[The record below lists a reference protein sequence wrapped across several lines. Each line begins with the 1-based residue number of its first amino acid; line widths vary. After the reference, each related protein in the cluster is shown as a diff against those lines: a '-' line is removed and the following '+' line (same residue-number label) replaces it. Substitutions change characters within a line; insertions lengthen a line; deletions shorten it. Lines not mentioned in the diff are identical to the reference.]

1 LKLFAFFH
9 LNLAFSSI
17 DEEQRPAVFERCY
30 WPLLR
35 LAREYHLPLGIEA
48 SGYTLERAAELDPEW
63 LAELRRLVTEGP
75 CEFVGSGYS
84 QVIGPL
90 VPAAVNAANLR
101 LGMQSYERWLGLR
114 PQVALINEQ
123 AYSTGLV
130 PLYREAGY
138 DAVIME
144 WNNPARAHG
153 DWNPDGRYL
162 PQYACGPDGET
173 IPLIWNKS
181 IAFQKFQRYAHGEME
196 LEEYLG
202 YLRGHV
208 GPPERA
214 FPLYGNDAETFD
226 FRPGRFMTEAPVH
239 GEGEWQ
245 RIAELFGA
253 LRAEPGTEFIRPEQ
267 VLDLLDR
274 AGAGNRL
281 RLESAAQPTPVKKQD
296 KYNLVRWAVTGRD
309 DLGINTRCWRIF
321 RAMQSSGSA
330 TDDDWRELCYLWS
343 SDFRTHIT
351 EQRWEAY
358 LTRLHAA
365 EETWTS
371 PAAAPRAAAEAR
383 ALPSRAPA
391 VERQGRFLQIEGER
405 LSVRLNCQRG
415 LALDRLVDRA
425 VGEEPLCGTLHHGY
439 YDDIRWGADY
449 YTGHLVFESP
459 GRPKLTDLNPVEPK
473 LERLPDGLR
482 VSARVDT
489 RLGAIEKAWLI
500 DDRRG
505 RLQLSYRFDLPEQ
518 PGLGSLR
525 LGHITLFPEAFDPAT
540 LYYRTHNGGAALE
553 TFPLAG
559 TEVDHGQAVSFLV
572 SASHAIGITEGLV
585 ELGDARRR
593 LHIEVDKARSAVI
606 GLVSHRTTRDQYFT
620 RLTLSAQEL
629 DDTSQGGGTS
639 GLDCSLWLSARSS
652 GRDDERP

>member
-17 DEEQRPAVFERCY
+17 EEEQRATVVERCY

-35 LAREYHLPLGIEA
+35 LAREYELPLGIEA
-48 SGYTLERAAELDPEW
+48 TGYTLEAAAALDPEW
-63 LAELRRLVTEGP
+63 VAELRRLVTDGP
-75 CEFVGSGYS
+75 CEFVGSGYV
-84 QVIGPL
+84 QLIGPL
-90 VPAAVNAANLR
+90 VPADVNAANLR
-101 LGMQSYERWLGLR
+101 LGMQSYERLLGLR
-114 PQVALINEQ
+114 PRVALINEQ
-123 AYSTGLV
+123 AYSAGLV

-144 WNNPARAHG
+144 WNNPARAHA
-153 DWNPDGRYL
+153 DWNPDWRYL

-196 LEEYLG
+196 PEEYLG
-202 YLRGHV
+202 YLRGHA

-245 RIAELFGA
+245 RIAEVFRA
-253 LRAEPGTEFIRPEQ
+253 LREEPGMEFIRPEQ

-274 AGAGNRL
+274 PGAGNRL

-309 DLGINTRCWRIF
+309 DLGINTGCWRVF

-330 TDDDWRELCYLWS
+330 TDEDWRELCYLWS

-351 EQRWEAY
+351 ERRWEAY
-358 LTRLHAA
+358 LRRLHTAD
-365 EETWTS
+365 ETWMR
-371 PAAAPRAAAEAR
+371 PAATSRTAAEATWR
-383 ALPSRAPA
+383 PLGGPS

-405 LSVRLNCQRG
+405 LRVRLNCQRG
-415 LALDRLVDRA
+415 LALDWFVDRA
-425 VGEEPLCGTLHHGY
+425 VGDQPLCGTLHHGY

-459 GRPKLTDLNPVEPK
+459 GRPKLTDLNPVE
-473 LERLPDGLR
+473 LEVERLPEGVR
-482 VSARVDT
+482 VSARVET
-489 RLGAIEKAWLI
+489 LLGAIEKAWLI
-500 DDRRG
+500 DDLQG

-540 LYYRTHNGGAALE
+540 LYYRTHNGGTALE

-559 TEVDHGQAVSFLV
+559 AEVDHGQAVSFLV

-593 LHIEVDKARSAVI
+593 LRIEVDKARSAVI
-606 GLVSHRTTRDQYFT
+606 GLVSHRTTRDQFFT

-629 DDTSQGGGTS
+629 DDTSRGGGIR
-639 GLDCSLWLSARSS
+639 SLEGSIWLSARSS
-652 GRDDERP
+652 GHNHERP